1 MRSAEVENRLQV
13 EVYGSG
19 GWWKDSKGR
28 SGHVSAGQ
36 ARTGPLAAVALV
48 AVALVANQFGM
59 DGWALIDVVSQAHGG
74 YHLSF
79 ELAYVMEDDEQPA
92 LTGSQE
98 PSGSTEGAG
107 RSFGM

>member
-1 MRSAEVENRLQV
+1 MRSAEVGDRLQV

-19 GWWKDSKGR
+19 GWWKDSRGW
-28 SGHVSAGQ
+28 SGQVSIGQ
-36 ARTGPLAAVALV
+36 ARKAPLA

-59 DGWALIDVVSQAHGG
+59 DGWALIDVVGQAHGG

-92 LTGSQE
+92 LTGSQG
-98 PSGSTEGAG
+98 PRGST
-107 RSFGM
+107 